1 MDTRLTPPS
10 VGSKFGSGDTLTTL
24 GDTSHSTAMTW
35 IGLVAGISP
44 IQLEQHFQSS
54 IATHQGSLV
63 TWLNG
68 LLSKRLSL
76 LGLGAAKR
84 ERLRSAL
91 KIANYL
97 AFEELSERQ
106 TLGSPQEC
114 EYFLRQHLLG
124 RTREVFCALFLNC
137 RNHLM
142 ACEDLFMGTVDSAVV
157 YPRDVVAKALEVG
170 ASSVIVAHNHPSGC
184 AQPSRA
190 DRQITQR
197 LRAALA
203 TVDINLLDH
212 IIIGRGRAHSMAA
225 HGDW

>member
-1 MDTRLTPPS
+1 MI
-10 VGSKFGSGDTLTTL
+10 
-24 GDTSHSTAMTW
+24 W
-35 IGLVAGISP
+35 IGSVASLSP

-54 IATHQGSLV
+54 VVIHQGSIV

-68 LLSKRLSL
+68 LLCERQSL

-97 AFEELSERQ
+97 AFEELGERQ
-106 TLGSPQEC
+106 TLSSSQEC

-137 RNHLM
+137 RNHLL

-157 YPRDVVAKALEVG
+157 YPRDVVARALEVG

-184 AQPSRA
+184 SQPSLA
-190 DRQITQR
+190 DRQITKR
-197 LRAALA
+197 LRTALA

-212 IIIGRGRAHSMAA
+212 IIIGRGRAYSMAA
-225 HGDW
+225 HCDW